1 MRLLLVRHGQTAS
14 NVRHLLDT
22 TVPGPPLTD
31 LGQEQARALVE
42 VLAPEEVGC
51 VAASTQRRAQETAAP
66 LAGALGLD
74 VHVLDGLRE
83 VSAGELEL
91 RSDEGSVR
99 AYLDVVAAWAG
110 GDLDRALPGGEDGR
124 AFVARYD
131 AAVAEAV
138 RLARAAGS
146 EVLVVV
152 SHGAAVRAW
161 SGLRAANLEAGFVA
175 ATGLLNTGVVVLE
188 GAPESG
194 WVARSW
200 MGAALDAGRSAV
212 AGAGPAGEPA
222 RGSVF

>member
-42 VLAPEEVGC
+42 VLAGERVGC
-51 VAASTQRRAQETAAP
+51 VAASSQRRAQQTAAP

-83 VSAGELEL
+83 ISAGDLEM
-91 RSDEGSVR
+91 RGDPESVR
-99 AYLDVVAAWAG
+99 AYLDVVGAWAA
-110 GDLDRALPGGEDGR
+110 GDLDRTVPGGEDGR
-124 AFVARYD
+124 SFAARYD
-131 AAVAEAV
+131 AAVGEAV
-138 RLARAAGS
+138 RLAGAAGS

-161 SGLRAANLEAGFVA
+161 AGLRAANLDAGFVA

-188 GAPESG
+188 GAPSSG

-200 MGAALDAGRSAV
+200 MGAALEPGRTAV

-222 RGSVF
+222 PGTVF